1 MCLLFSRVL
10 TLSSLLRGLYEIVD
24 VCELPIAG
32 GDPSLL
38 FGFGSVIAGTGT
50 YRTGL
55 LLSLDVFLIFLSAKS
70 SACFPLKL
78 TFVYEEP

>member
-1 MCLLFSRVL
+1 M
-10 TLSSLLRGLYEIVD
+10 SSLLRGLYEIVD

-70 SACFPLKL
+70 SACFPFKL
-78 TFVYEEP
+78 TFV

>member
-1 MCLLFSRVL
+1 M

-38 FGFGSVIAGTGT
+38 FGFGSVIAGT

-70 SACFPLKL
+70 SACFPFKL